1 MPIIILILLI
11 LLILYG
17 PQLWVARTLSRY
29 QRQRDDLDGTGGELA
44 RHLLDLNGL
53 QDVDVII
60 TKEGDHYDPNSR
72 IVALSEDN
80 FNGKSITAV
89 AVAAHETGHALQ
101 HADGYWPLMLRS
113 KLAVF
118 AYYAEKV
125 GVALVLLVPIFGLI
139 TGSPAIARLF
149 IVGVLISF
157 LSSIVVHI
165 VTLPVEFNAS
175 FARALP
181 ILDKGKYLDADDMKP
196 ARKILLA
203 AALTYV
209 SASLMSI
216 LNFGRWLMIFRR

>member
-1 MPIIILILLI
+1 MPIIILILVVLV
-11 LLILYG
+11 ILYG
-17 PQLWVARTLSRY
+17 PQLWVGRTLRRY
-29 QRQRDDLDGTGGELA
+29 QEQRDDLDGTGGELA
-44 RHLLDLNGL
+44 RHLLDINGL
-53 QDVDVII
+53 QDVDVTI
-60 TKEGDHYDPNSR
+60 TTDGDHYDPSTR
-72 IVALSEDN
+72 IVALSEEN

-101 HADGYWPLMLRS
+101 HADGYRPLMLRS

-118 AYYAEKV
+118 AYYAEKL
-125 GVALVLLVPIFGLI
+125 GIALVFLVPIFGMI
-139 TGSPAIARLF
+139 TGSAGIARLF
-149 IVGVLISF
+149 IGGVLISF

-175 FARALP
+175 FSRALP
-181 ILDKGKYLDADDMKP
+181 ILEKGEYLDAEDMKP